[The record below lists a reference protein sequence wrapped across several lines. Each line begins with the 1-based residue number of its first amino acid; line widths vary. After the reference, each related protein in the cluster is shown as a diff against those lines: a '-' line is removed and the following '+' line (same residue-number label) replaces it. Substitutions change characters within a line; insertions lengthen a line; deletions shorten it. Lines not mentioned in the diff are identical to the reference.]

1 MMRAWLTTATEI
13 GMLAYWL
20 LAGALALGL
29 VTIDPSLMYSD
40 YQNPL
45 VVAWNWSFLPVD
57 VAFALTGLA
66 ARFASPPPAIRFRLA
81 IISAVLM
88 LCAGLMAVSYWTI
101 RGEFSPAW
109 WALNIWLIILGLLN
123 LMLARPVPDAPG

>member
-1 MMRAWLTTATEI
+1 MRAYLTTATEI

-20 LAGALALGL
+20 LAAALVLNL
-29 VTIDPSLMYSD
+29 VAIDPSLMYSD
-40 YQNPL
+40 YQDPQ

-66 ARFASPPPAIRFRLA
+66 ARFGSLPPPLRFRLA
-81 IISAVLM
+81 IMSAVLM

-101 RGEFSPAW
+101 RGEFSLTW
-109 WALNIWLIILGLLN
+109 WGVNIWLIVLGLIN
-123 LMLARPVPDAPG
+123 LISSRPD

>member
-1 MMRAWLTTATEI
+1 MRAWLTTATEI

-20 LAGALALGL
+20 LAGALALDL
-29 VTIDPSLMYSD
+29 VRIDPSLMYSD

-57 VAFALTGLA
+57 VAFALAGLA
-66 ARFASPPPAIRFRLA
+66 ARFASLPHAVRVKLS

-101 RGEFSPAW
+101 RSEFSPAW
-109 WALNIWLIILGLLN
+109 WAVNLWLIVLGLLN
-123 LMLARPVPDAPG
+123 LIAPPPAPDTHS